1 MKLSTVTNQHNG
13 LTYMVRIVELNDSYG
28 HGMALTHTSTT
39 PMVEFY
45 DTRYKFD
52 SDGGIILGQFVS
64 RYNMNIIKE
73 HGPNGLCL
81 MGGVMDWI
89 ADNQA
94 MTQLQA
100 LLVQWGFVK

>member
-1 MKLSTVTNQHNG
+1 MKLSTITNKHNG
-13 LTYMVRIVELNDSYG
+13 LTFMVRIVELNDNYG
-28 HGMALTHTSTT
+28 HGMALCHTSTM

-64 RYNMNIIKE
+64 RYNLSHIKE

-81 MGGVMDWI
+81 MGGV
-89 ADNQA
+89 
-94 MTQLQA
+94 TE
-100 LLVQWGFVK
+100 

>member
-1 MKLSTVTNQHNG
+1 MKLSTVTNKHNG
-13 LTYMVRIVELNDSYG
+13 LTFMVRVVEQGDSYG
-28 HGMALTHTSTT
+28 HNMALTHHHTM

-52 SDGGIILGQFVS
+52 SDGGIILGQIVT
-64 RYNMNIIKE
+64 RYDLDKIKE

-81 MGGVMDWI
+81 WGGVTDWV

-100 LLVQWGFVK
+100 LIKQWGL